1 MKDLPPAEN
10 QVHNVTNFQDL
21 VSTPFHGEINA
32 ICWKRELRGDFSEII
47 TKLEAKENIT
57 VLDQED
63 LLELQLSEEGRLA
76 RIGTPLH
83 LFRLA
88 RCGEGGIA
96 LLLAGVER
104 GFLGALGVVI
114 GEQVQRLFPHLRRP
128 G

>member
-1 MKDLPPAEN
+1 MINMKDLPPAEN

-76 RIGTPLH
+76 REILLNDWKLLKAH
-83 LFRLA
+83 
-88 RCGEGGIA
+88 GGDPVLNLIKYY
-96 LLLAGVER
+96 E
-104 GFLGALGVVI
+104 
-114 GEQVQRLFPHLRRP
+114 
-128 G
+128 